1 MYEDYISIAQYVL
14 KFCLLK
20 SLVAWNCSNAAG
32 GLLLNSRNF
41 KLNFRFHCK
50 KKFPPSFYIC
60 KVFFNV
66 YYNIYF
72 ISFLVPPSKAIIMDE
87 RGMEVRGSKVGPVL
101 EGSTL
106 ILTCDIIGGKEKIKI
121 KFFHFS
127 YIHFLLLHFV
137 TNVYLSFP
145 SFSSLRSNLKVHSCF
160 EFHKTFA
167 KE

>member
-50 KKFPPSFYIC
+50 KKVPPSFYIC

-106 ILTCDIIGGKEKIKI
+106 ILTCDIIGGKEKIKSS
-121 KFFHFS
+121 FFISHT
-127 YIHFLLLHFV
+127 YIFFFFILWQMYIYLFLLFP
-137 TNVYLSFP
+137 LSD
-145 SFSSLRSNLKVHSCF
+145 LI
-160 EFHKTFA
+160 
-167 KE
+167 